1 MVDHVHIDEKQQ
13 ALEQALEKVSEFPK
27 RDLVI
32 PRGSQLNRQQVVA
45 AFHDA
50 FELVG
55 GIPRL
60 VRWADENYNEF
71 VKLYGKLLPST
82 SAVLM
87 DAEVRH
93 VIAHKLPPPRMRSGA
108 IIRGTALNVVNINE
122 EAEDAE
128 LVE

>member
-1 MVDHVHIDEKQQ
+1 MTVEHEHIDPEQQ
-13 ALEQALEKVSEFPK
+13 ALEEVLREVS
-27 RDLVI
+27 DLPRKDLSI
-32 PRGSQLNRQQVVA
+32 PRGSQLNRQQVVS

-50 FELVG
+50 FQLVG

-60 VRWADENYNEF
+60 VRWADDNYDDF
-71 VKLYGKLLPST
+71 IKLYGKLLPST

-108 IIRGTALNVVNINE
+108 IIQGTALNVVTE
-122 EAEDAE
+122 TETECE
-128 LVE
+128 